1 MSKYHTYNSLLNPVT
16 SFEGLQGRILTR
28 VNQVDDDEIHFHLTD
43 AHYVRMHHQ
52 QDCCECVTIEDI
64 AGDLDDLVGT
74 PLIMVEEVNN
84 YDMGNQDDLDE
95 YSDSETWTYYR
106 FRTMKGDVSI
116 RWHGSSDGYYS
127 ESVDIEIVGSE

>member
-1 MSKYHTYNSLLNPVT
+1 
-16 SFEGLQGRILTR
+16 
-28 VNQVDDDEIHFHLTD
+28 
-43 AHYVRMHHQ
+43 MHHQ
-52 QDCCECVTIEDI
+52 QDCCESVHIEDI

-84 YDMGNQDDLDE
+84 YDMGDDDLG
-95 YSDSETWTYYR
+95 YGGDSETWTYYR

-116 RWHGSSDGYYS
+116 RWYGASNGYYS